1 MVATIDFTVDQSGV
15 QGSSAR
21 SLVAS
26 AYRRT
31 LAPNAPGA
39 IQPDDVI
46 TFLDEEMRST
56 VVPLVLAAQEEF
68 WVKNFDQALVQG
80 TYNYTIPPRAAFA
93 MWRDVVFVDRNGM
106 EINLTDLAPEY
117 LKLTFPAGGNTPLYV
132 FGFLLQND
140 QIILWPPNSGV
151 PVQYLLRMKIKRRP
165 NNLTSV
171 DNCGQITVINTG
183 TNEVTLA
190 NADTTWTSATTFDI
204 IPNSPQFTSRQDDQT
219 VSAVSLPAGGPYVLT
234 FSSPGTDPL
243 TGAALPALPDG
254 LTIGDWVCP
263 SMMSPIPQIP
273 YDMFPLL
280 AQRGAIKILEALGDT
295 QNLTIAE
302 RRYQDMAVDFARTV
316 SPRIDGTPKKIVNRN
331 SGAWYGFGVGGGG
344 WMR

>member
-1 MVATIDFTVDQSGV
+1 MTATIDFTVDATGT
-15 QGSSAR
+15 QGSSAQ

-31 LAPNAPGA
+31 LAPNAAGA

-56 VVPLVLAAQEEF
+56 IVPLVLAAQEEF
-68 WVKNFDQALVQG
+68 WVKNFDQAIVAG

-93 MWRDVVFVDRNGM
+93 TWRDVVFVDTNGM

-117 LKLTFPAGGNTPLYV
+117 LKLTFPAGGNPPLYV
-132 FGFLLQND
+132 FGFVLVND
-140 QIILWPPNSGV
+140 QVVLWPPNSGV
-151 PVQYLLRMKIKRRP
+151 PTQYLLRMKIKRRP
-165 NNLTSV
+165 NNLTSS
-171 DNCGQITVINTG
+171 DNCGQITAINTG
-183 TNEVTLA
+183 TFVVTLD
-190 NADTTWTSATTFDI
+190 NADTSWTTATTFDI

-219 VSAVSLPAGGPYVLT
+219 VSAVSLPAGGPYTLT
-234 FSSPGTDPL
+234 FSSPGTNPV
-243 TGAALPALPDG
+243 TGVALPRLPVG
-254 LTIGDWVCP
+254 LTVGDWVCP
-263 SMMSPIPQIP
+263 SMVSCVPQIP

-331 SGAWYGFGVGGGG
+331 LGSWWGSGFGFPFC
-344 WMR
+344 R

>member
-1 MVATIDFTVDQSGV
+1 MTATIDFTVDATGT

-31 LAPNAPGA
+31 LAPNAAGA
-39 IQPDDVI
+39 IQPADVI

-56 VVPLVLAAQEEF
+56 IVPLVLAAQEEF
-68 WVKNFDQALVQG
+68 WVKNFDQHIVSG

-93 MWRDVVFVDRNGM
+93 MWRDVVFVDTNGM
-106 EINLTDLAPEY
+106 EFNLTDLAPEY
-117 LKLTFPAGGNTPLYV
+117 LKLTFPAGGNPPLYV
-132 FGFLLQND
+132 FGFMLAND

-151 PVQYLLRMKIKRRP
+151 PTQYLLRMKIKRRP
-165 NNLTSV
+165 NNLTSS
-171 DNCGQITVINTG
+171 DNCGQITAINTG
-183 TNEVTLA
+183 TFVVTLD

-219 VSAVSLPAGGPYVLT
+219 VSAVSLPAGGPYTLT
-234 FSSPGTDPL
+234 FSSPGTNPV
-243 TGAALPALPDG
+243 TGAALPELPTG
-254 LTIGDWVCP
+254 LVMGDWVCP
-263 SMMSPIPQIP
+263 SMMSCVPQIP

-280 AQRGAIKILEALGDT
+280 AQRGAIKILESLGDT

-316 SPRIDGTPKKIVNRN
+316 SPRIDGTPKKIINRN
-331 SGAWYGFGVGGGG
+331 TPAYWGSYGFPFQ
-344 WMR
+344 R